1 MLKLK
6 ISIKEKVTAYIKN
19 NADVLAGGL
28 LALNG
33 NVAAYRA
40 FAMLKGGKQ
49 CCMLYNNFIA
59 GH

>member
-40 FAMLKGGKQ
+40 FAMLKGGK
-49 CCMLYNNFIA
+49 
-59 GH
+59 

>member
-6 ISIKEKVTAYIKN
+6 ISIREKVTAYIKN

-33 NVAAYRA
+33 NVAAQRA
-40 FAMLKGGKQ
+40 FAMLKSGKQ

>member
-1 MLKLK
+1 MEDKIMLKLK
-6 ISIKEKVTAYIKN
+6 ISIREKVTAYIKN

-40 FAMLKGGKQ
+40 FAMLKGGK
-49 CCMLYNNFIA
+49 
-59 GH
+59 